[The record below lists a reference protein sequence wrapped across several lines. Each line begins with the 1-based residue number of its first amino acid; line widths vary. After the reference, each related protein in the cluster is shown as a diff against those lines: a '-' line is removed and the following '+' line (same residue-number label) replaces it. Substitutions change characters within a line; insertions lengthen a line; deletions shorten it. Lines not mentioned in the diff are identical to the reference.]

1 MILRKFKGLFFL
13 ALSILH
19 FVAIGQEK
27 RFNLEKDLLMVQF
40 DNKTDIDDLHTAA
53 ALATLVNHP
62 DYQTL
67 NYFPVAGTYGIQEGL
82 YVPPNELMT
91 LAFNNKWADA
101 HESRDKAIKKVIP
114 KIRKVVRNGGAIW
127 VADAGQSDFTALWVK
142 KLLELEPE
150 LNTKEKIHVVQHSDW
165 NEEVT
170 SAELLNY
177 VKEKTDY
184 HKIPDGNAVGNG
196 TPGFRAPEPVQ
207 WREDI
212 TNGKL
217 MAIWETAIR
226 LGNQYNGKE
235 NRYLNEAVASGG
247 LDFSDLSEVCY
258 ILNREEIKDAEAF
271 FDYFSQNASVK
282 N

>member
-1 MILRKFKGLFFL
+1 MILKKFKGLVFL

-53 ALATLVNHP
+53 ALATLVNNP

-101 HESRDKAIKKVIP
+101 HKSRDKAIKKVIP
-114 KIRKVVRNGGAIW
+114 KIRKVVRNGGSIW

-170 SAELLNY
+170 STELLNY
-177 VKEKTDY
+177 VKDKTDY

-212 TNGKL
+212 TNSNL
-217 MAIWETAIR
+217 IAIWETAIR

-235 NRYLNEAVASGG
+235 NRYLNEAVANGG

-258 ILNREEIKDAEAF
+258 ILNMEDIKDAEAF
-271 FDYFSQNASVK
+271 FNHFSQTTSVK